1 MMIGTIVLP
10 SLMVKGKIA
19 LRKVDLKTYA
29 NFSLV
34 IMMELGIILSTEPTT
49 PLLSMR
55 TEVGHFLL
63 TQNVNN

>member
-29 NFSLV
+29 K
-34 IMMELGIILSTEPTT
+34 
-49 PLLSMR
+49 LLYQKSIDLEKR
-55 TEVGHFLL
+55 ES
-63 TQNVNN
+63 QP